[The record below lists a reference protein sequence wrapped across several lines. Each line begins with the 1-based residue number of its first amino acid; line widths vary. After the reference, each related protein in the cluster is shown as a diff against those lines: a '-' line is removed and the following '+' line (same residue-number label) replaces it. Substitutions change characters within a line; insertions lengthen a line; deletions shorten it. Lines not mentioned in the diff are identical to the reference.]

1 MNPTI
6 YALVELFFR
15 LITLLF
21 LLRFLLQAVS
31 ADRHNPI
38 VEAVV
43 KASDPL
49 ASPLRKI
56 IPGTGR
62 WDLPSALLAWLSGAI
77 FIYLSTGGSAPIGTS
92 LLFGAIHGAYVLTQ
106 FYWWS
111 ILIVVVVSF
120 INQGSFHPIVDLL
133 ELLLEPI
140 MAPVRRVLPTMG
152 PLDFS
157 PMVALIFLSLLQ
169 ETLRTLTRSV

>member
-6 YALVELFFR
+6 YALVELLFR
-15 LITLLF
+15 LVTLLF

-49 ASPLRKI
+49 TSPLRKI

-62 WDLPSALLAWLSGAI
+62 WDLPSLLLAWLSGAI
-77 FIYLSTGGSAPIGTS
+77 FIYLK
-92 LLFGAIHGAYVLTQ
+92 L
-106 FYWWS
+106 
-111 ILIVVVVSF
+111 
-120 INQGSFHPIVDLL
+120 
-133 ELLLEPI
+133 
-140 MAPVRRVLPTMG
+140 
-152 PLDFS
+152 
-157 PMVALIFLSLLQ
+157 LSLSYLAKVIK
-169 ETLRTLTRSV
+169 LKLLS

>member
-6 YALVELFFR
+6 YALVELLFR
-15 LITLLF
+15 LVTLLF

-49 ASPLRKI
+49 TSPLRKI

-62 WDLPSALLAWLSGAI
+62 WDLASPVS
-77 FIYLSTGGSAPIGTS
+77 YT
-92 LLFGAIHGAYVLTQ
+92 HLT
-106 FYWWS
+106 
-111 ILIVVVVSF
+111 
-120 INQGSFHPIVDLL
+120 
-133 ELLLEPI
+133 
-140 MAPVRRVLPTMG
+140 LPT
-152 PLDFS
+152 
-157 PMVALIFLSLLQ
+157 I
-169 ETLRTLTRSV
+169 RTV